1 MRRVIK
7 KPLRI
12 EEQELSFVVLRRRGG
27 GVAGREKGDGSEE
40 LDEEEGVVEVAMDEE
55 LGVDLVDVGK
65 GDRAEG

>member
-1 MRRVIK
+1 M
-7 KPLRI
+7 
-12 EEQELSFVVLRRRGG
+12 VLRRRGG

-65 GDRAEG
+65 GDGAAG